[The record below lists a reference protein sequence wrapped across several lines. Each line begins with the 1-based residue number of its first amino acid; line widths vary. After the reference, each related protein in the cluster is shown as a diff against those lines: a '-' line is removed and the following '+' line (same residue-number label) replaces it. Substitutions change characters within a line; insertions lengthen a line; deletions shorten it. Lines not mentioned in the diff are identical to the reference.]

1 MTRAG
6 SLAVVLVVAV
16 LILVAAAAFIFLL
29 NNNHANSTVSCTT
42 VPNVTRSAGSGNFA
56 VEIFYQGRWSA
67 VVKTYSAF
75 ETNSTYLRSSACY
88 IGGGDA
94 SVYIAPWNPNGEQ
107 SVVVVAQKLEASNGN
122 LTVSVAWGAATRS
135 NSTLSPYGSV
145 TTSIGT
151 AP

>member
-16 LILVAAAAFIFLL
+16 LILVAAAASVFLL
-29 NNNHANSTVSCTT
+29 NDHHPNSTVSCTT
-42 VPNVTRSAGSGNFA
+42 VPNVTRTPESGNFA

-67 VVKTYSAF
+67 IVKTYSAF
-75 ETNSTYLRSSACY
+75 ETNSAYLRSSACY
-88 IGGGDA
+88 TGGGDA
-94 SVYIAPWNPNGEQ
+94 SIYVAPWNPKGEQ
-107 SVVVVAQKLEASNGN
+107 RVVVVAQKLEASNGN
-122 LTVSVAWGAATRS
+122 LTVGVTWGAATRS

-151 AP
+151 TP